1 MQAWAKFLL
10 LFFFLTSPCLTLAQD
25 VKKKPCSQSK
35 CHHWHLPSLPPSWK
49 GSNAQLGAVVT
60 TGNANTTSLSGGLNL
75 NYKKGPWLN
84 NFQANAQF
92 SSNDG
97 VTTQQQ
103 YFGQNQ
109 TNYNW
114 GCNFIFGNINYTQ
127 NQFSPYDYQVVTSV
141 GYGRTL
147 IKTDKVDWSVQ
158 AGPGLRTNSIKFVGQ
173 PSQVNNHL
181 IGVAVTN
188 FAWQISDSVNFTE
201 NVTFNYGDPYNYL
214 KTVSAL
220 TNKII
225 DNLAVQISYTT
236 EYYSAIPLGSSN
248 TQNLDTYL
256 NLSLVYNL
264 GS

>member
-1 MQAWAKFLL
+1 MRAWEKFFL
-10 LFFFLTSPCLTLAQD
+10 LFFCCALSPFAWANELS
-25 VKKKPCSQSK
+25 KKTCSKPK
-35 CHHWHLPSLPPSWK
+35 CHHWHLPTLPPSWK

-60 TGNANTTSLSGGLNL
+60 TGNSNTTNLSGGLNL
-75 NYKKGPWLN
+75 AYKKGPWQN
-84 NFQANAQF
+84 NFQANLQF
-92 SSNDG
+92 ASSNG
-97 VTTQQQ
+97 STTQQQ
-103 YFGQNQ
+103 YFAQNQ
-109 TNYNW
+109 LNYNW

-127 NQFSPYDYQVVTSV
+127 DQFSPYDYQIVTSA

-147 IKTDKVDWSVQ
+147 VKTDKVNLSVQ
-158 AGPGLRTNSIKFVGQ
+158 AGPGLRTNSIKIAQQ

-181 IGVAVTN
+181 IGVAGLN
-188 FAWQISDSVNFTE
+188 FAWQITDSVNFTE
-201 NVTFNYGDPYNYL
+201 NVTYNFGQPYDYL

-236 EYYSAIPLGSSN
+236 EYYSQIPLGSSN